1 MGQQDMTSKKKAISD
16 EQLASLADAVLEL
29 ARKLDIR
36 HPELHGLPPLTG
48 TEVAVIRDVHA
59 RPHATPSQI
68 ADATGLQRSNVSTA
82 LRALEARGLVQREAA
97 EGNARNVEVV
107 PTDLAV
113 EGIRRIKAYWSQR
126 LRQAE
131 ESDLAAALAALE
143 TLARIADAI
152 DVES

>member
-1 MGQQDMTSKKKAISD
+1 MSSRKKGVHD
-16 EQLASLADAVLEL
+16 EDLARLADAVLEL

-82 LRALEARGLVQREAA
+82 LRALEARGLVRREIAV
-97 EGNARNVEVV
+97 GNARSVEVV
-107 PTDLAV
+107 PTELAV
-113 EGIRRIKAYWSQR
+113 DSIRRIKAYWSLR
-126 LRQAE
+126 LRQADAV
-131 ESDLAAALAALE
+131 DLAAAIAALE
-143 TLARIADAI
+143 TLTRIADAI
-152 DVES
+152 DAEP